1 MAVQATK
8 PPWTHIILLKFFRI
22 PIIMLIFAQ
31 FIKYC
36 AMIKEN
42 FIKLYENSFKENWDL
57 PCYTDYGEGITY
69 TYGQVAEEIAKLH
82 LLFQHCSLR
91 RGDKI
96 SIIGKN
102 TSHWCIAYLA
112 TVTYGAIVVPIL
124 QDFKPNDIHHI
135 VNHSESTFLFTSD
148 PIWENLEEE
157 ALGGLRA
164 VFSLTDFRCLHQR
177 DGETV
182 QKFMKNMEAAMKK
195 SYPKGFHKENINYT
209 ELSNDKVMLLNYT
222 SGTTGFSK
230 GVMITGN
237 NLAGNVT
244 FGIRTGLLR
253 KGEKVLSFLPL
264 AHAYGCAFDFLT
276 ATAVGTHVTLLG
288 KTPSPKILMKAFE
301 EVKPNLIIT
310 VPLVIEKIYKNVIQ
324 PLINKRSMKWALNIP
339 LLDNQIYT
347 QIRKKLIDALGGRF
361 KEVIIGGAAMNPEV
375 TDFFYKIKFP
385 FTIGYGMTECAPLIS
400 YAPWNEFIPGSAGRI
415 LDIMEARIDSD
426 DPYNITGEIQVR
438 GENVMKGYY
447 KNEEAT
453 RDVFTEDGWLKTGDL
468 GTIDAN
474 GFIYIRGRSKTML
487 LSSNGQNI
495 FPEEIESKLNNMPFV
510 LESLIIE
517 RNKKLVALVYP
528 DYESLDSLGLN
539 TPESQKAVMDENLKN
554 LNKLVGNYE
563 QVSKIQLYPTEFE
576 KTPKKSIKR
585 FLYNSIAEE

>member
-1 MAVQATK
+1 
-8 PPWTHIILLKFFRI
+8 
-22 PIIMLIFAQ
+22 
-31 FIKYC
+31 
-36 AMIKEN
+36 MIKEN

-57 PCYTDYGEGITY
+57 PCYTDYGEDTTF
-69 TYGQVAEEIAKLH
+69 TYGQVAEEIAKIH
-82 LLFQHCSLR
+82 LLFQYCSLR

-102 TSHWCIAYLA
+102 TSRWCIAYLA

-124 QDFKPNDIHHI
+124 QDFKPNDVHHI

-148 PIWENLEEE
+148 NIWENLEEE
-157 ALGGLRA
+157 ALSGLRA

-182 QKFMKNMEAAMKK
+182 QKFMKNMDAAMKK
-195 SYPKGFHKENINYT
+195 NFPKGFYKENINYT
-209 ELSNDKVMLLNYT
+209 ELSNEKVMLLNYT

-244 FGIRTGLLR
+244 FGIRTELLK

-339 LLDNQIYT
+339 LLDNQIYA

-375 TDFFYKIKFP
+375 TDFFHKIKFP

-400 YAPWNEFIPGSAGRI
+400 YAPWNEFIPGSAGKI
-415 LDIMEARIDSD
+415 LDIMKVRIDSD
-426 DPYNITGEIQVR
+426 DPYNITGEIQVC

-453 RDVFTEDGWLKTGDL
+453 REVFTEDGWLKTGDL
-468 GTIDAN
+468 GTIDAYRFIEGLDVTQLHVFSYSERPGTQALKIEYVVSPEEKHRRSQRLLALSDAKTKAFYTSHIGREAWVLMEKSKAGTPMH
-474 GFIYIRGRSKTML
+474 GFTDNYIRVEMDHDDQLDNQLIRVRMGGF
-487 LSSNGQNI
+487 N
-495 FPEEIESKLNNMPFV
+495 EEGTALKGV
-510 LESLIIE
+510 L
-517 RNKKLVALVYP
+517 V
-528 DYESLDSLGLN
+528 
-539 TPESQKAVMDENLKN
+539 
-554 LNKLVGNYE
+554 
-563 QVSKIQLYPTEFE
+563 
-576 KTPKKSIKR
+576 
-585 FLYNSIAEE
+585 